1 MKPLLLLLIFAVNS
15 PAQSIADAARKERAR
30 QKQTQSTVLYT
41 NGTATILAPT
51 SSSPAA
57 STKAPAKKEEI
68 APAPPKP
75 VGPTDHQGR
84 DEQYWRGLF
93 QKARDNAKNAEQ
105 KAQILDLKLNDLNT
119 QYLRQS
125 DIYNRENRLGPEIT
139 ATQKDL
145 DAARAE
151 AEQANQKILDLEQ
164 DLRRA
169 GGLPGWA
176 R

>member
-1 MKPLLLLLIFAVNS
+1 MKPLLLLLIFALNS

-30 QKQTQSTVLYT
+30 QRQTQSTRTYT
-41 NGTATILAPT
+41 NGIVTATA
-51 SSSPAA
+51 
-57 STKAPAKKEEI
+57 
-68 APAPPKP
+68 PKP
-75 VGPTDHQGR
+75 SAPLPAQTPQKPAGPTDNQGR
-84 DEQYWRGLF
+84 DEKYWRTAF
-93 QKARDNAKNAEQ
+93 QKARDDAKNAED
-105 KAQILDLKLNDLNT
+105 KVQILDLKLRDLNT

-145 DAARAE
+145 DAARAQ
-151 AEQANQKILDLEQ
+151 AEQAKQKIPDLEQ
-164 DLRRA
+164 ELRRA

>member
-1 MKPLLLLLIFAVNS
+1 MKPLLLMLVFALNS

-30 QKQTQSTVLYT
+30 QSQFQGIVTYT
-41 NGTATILAPT
+41 NGTATVTAPT
-51 SSSPAA
+51 PS
-57 STKAPAKKEEI
+57 APAKKEGSVT
-68 APAPPKP
+68 APPKP
-75 VGPTDHQGR
+75 AGPTDNQGR
-84 DEQYWRGLF
+84 DEKYWRAAF
-93 QKARDNAKNAEQ
+93 QKARDDAKNAAD
-105 KAQILDLKLNDLNT
+105 KVQILDVKLKDLNT

-145 DAARAE
+145 DAARAQ
-151 AEQANQKILDLEQ
+151 AEQAKQKIPDLEQ
-164 DLRRA
+164 ELRRA